1 MSIRKGLILLSSFAL
16 ILVGASKVVY
26 ASENNELNLT
36 SKSAIVMD
44 VETGEVLYEY
54 NSGEKTQIAS
64 TTKLM
69 TALLLAENRNKN
81 DILDFTEKAMMQP
94 STSVYKDIAWQL
106 NPTDKFLASDVMN
119 GLMLKSG
126 NDMAMVIAENIAGDE
141 NSFSELMDRK
151 AIELGMLDSDFYTV
165 SGLDTDDVLNG
176 ENHFSTAYDMALLGV
191 AAYNNEWIRESMSL
205 KNATM
210 STIDGYEF
218 ELENS
223 NKNLGIDGCVGG
235 KTGYTTKAQRCLV
248 AMYEREDRTLVG
260 VVLGG
265 SNPGYFNDMKKIIDY
280 SFSLKPTTKI
290 NKNNIIYEE
299 KMNFKPYI
307 FVGSEKTVLMPIF
320 LKENVDT
327 YINDFNDK
335 NTEYNIVMND
345 ISLWKLDEETKVGEL
360 IVKEKNSLKK
370 YDLYTTLTTKELIKM
385 NLIEYMV
392 IVFVIIAALI
402 FCFIRFRKKE
412 NKNI

>member
-1 MSIRKGLILLSSFAL
+1 MNIRKGLILLSSFAL

-69 TALLLAENRNKN
+69 TALLLAENREKN
-81 DILDFTEKAMMQP
+81 DILNFTENAMKQP

-126 NDMAMVIAENIAGDE
+126 NDMAMIIAENIAGDE
-141 NSFSELMDRK
+141 NSFSELMDKK
-151 AIELGMLDSDFYTV
+151 ATELGMLDTDFYTV

-176 ENHFSTAYDMALLGV
+176 ENHFSTAYDMALLGI
-191 AAYNNEWIRESMSL
+191 AAYKNEWVRESMSL
-205 KNATM
+205 KNVTM

-299 KMNFKPYI
+299 KINFKPYI

-320 LKENVDT
+320 LKENVDV
-327 YINDFNDK
+327 YMNDFNDK
-335 NTEYNIVMND
+335 NTEYKIVMND
-345 ISLWKLDEETKVGEL
+345 ISLWRLKEETIVGEL
-360 IVKEKNSLKK
+360 IVKEKNSLRN
-370 YDLYTTLTTKELIKM
+370 YNLYTSLTTKDLIKM
-385 NLIEYMV
+385 NVIEYV
-392 IVFVIIAALI
+392 TIISVIIATLV
-402 FCFIRFRKKE
+402 FCFIGFR
-412 NKNI
+412 NKRK

>member
-1 MSIRKGLILLSSFAL
+1 MNIRKGLILLSSFAL

-54 NSGEKTQIAS
+54 NSGEKTQMAS

-81 DILDFTEKAMMQP
+81 DILNFTEKAMMQP

-141 NSFSELMDRK
+141 NSFSELMDKK

-205 KNATM
+205 KNTTM

-345 ISLWKLDEETKVGEL
+345 ISLWKLDKETKVGEF